1 MKESLTYRMAAE
13 WEPQWGVQLTWP
25 HEATDWQPYLDAIT
39 ETYVEMARTIAER
52 EMLLVVTPDIEGV
65 KELLQ
70 GRVDMGRVLLHE
82 CPTDDTWARDHA
94 FLTLVADMPEG
105 GGEMRLLDF
114 CFNGWGRKFEAEKD
128 NAINRSLFPLLQT
141 VLPSPVYED
150 HLDFVLEGGSIES
163 DGQGTLFTT
172 TGCLLAANRNQPLTK
187 QEIEQ
192 QLISRL
198 HAKRVL
204 WIDHGHLAGDDTDGH
219 IDTLVRIAPNDTLLY
234 IGTDDTADEHYA
246 DLKAMEE
253 QLRTFRTMDGRPY
266 RLLRLPLP
274 APIYDGKDRL
284 PATYANYLVLNG
296 AVLVPTYG
304 QPLCDRQAIET
315 IQQAFPGREMV
326 LVDSRTIIR
335 QHGSVHCCT
344 MQYHGDN

>member
-1 MKESLTYRMAAE
+1 M
-13 WEPQWGVQLTWP
+13 
-25 HEATDWQPYLDAIT
+25 
-39 ETYVEMARTIAER
+39 
-52 EMLLVVTPDIEGV
+52 
-65 KELLQ
+65 
-70 GRVDMGRVLLHE
+70 
-82 CPTDDTWARDHA
+82 
-94 FLTLVADMPEG
+94 
-105 GGEMRLLDF
+105 
-114 CFNGWGRKFEAEKD
+114 
-128 NAINRSLFPLLQT
+128 
-141 VLPSPVYED
+141 
-150 HLDFVLEGGSIES
+150 
-163 DGQGTLFTT
+163 
-172 TGCLLAANRNQPLTK
+172 
-187 QEIEQ
+187 
-192 QLISRL
+192 
-198 HAKRVL
+198 L

-274 APIYDGKDRL
+274 APIYDGEDRL

-304 QPLCDRQAIET
+304 QPQSDRQAIET